1 MELSQA
7 ELITARKRS
16 LGQGNVFTPVCDSVH
31 GEVST
36 PLHAAPPPPG
46 QTPLGRHPPWADTPS
61 PSDTTGYGQH
71 THSNEMYTC
80 LTSFCRSRRIRY

>member
-31 GEVST
+31 GGVST
-36 PLHAAPPPPG
+36 PLHAAPPRADTPG
-46 QTPLGRHPPWADTPS
+46 QTHPPPQILRDTVNMWAV
-61 PSDTTGYGQH
+61 
-71 THSNEMYTC
+71 
-80 LTSFCRSRRIRY
+80 RILMKCILV

>member
-16 LGQGNVFTPVCDSVH
+16 LGQGNVFTPVCNSVH
-31 GEVST
+31 GGCL
-36 PLHAAPPPPG
+36 PLCM
-46 QTPLGRHPPWADTPS
+46 LGRHPWADTPS

-71 THSNEMYTC
+71 VGGTHSKEMYTC
-80 LTSFCRSRRIRY
+80 LTSFCRSRGIRY